1 MEAPVGSTYEFGP
14 FEVNPLSGELLKY
27 GRRVKVQEQPFRLLV
42 ILLENAG
49 HVVSREQIQNRIW
62 QGNTFVDFDSGLRV
76 AVRKLREALGDDA
89 ENPRYIETVPK
100 RGYRFIAPAPRTV
113 DPIRKEAEMT
123 SAAVAAPV
131 ESPGPKSWSPK
142 SWTRARALLLLLIV
156 ASGAGTFLFL
166 ARGRRVVTAR
176 DTVVLADFAN
186 QTGDPVFDD
195 TLRQGMAIE
204 LDQSPFLKLV
214 SEERI
219 HQTLSLM
226 GQPADAK
233 LTPAIARELCQREA
247 SAAVLD
253 GSIAQIGAQYLLTLK
268 AIDCVNG
275 ESLASTQARASDE
288 NHVLE
293 ALGKTASV
301 IRYKLGES
309 LSAIQKFNTPLEQA
323 TTPSLDALKALS
335 SGRRVWF
342 VEGEAGAIPF
352 YKRAIE
358 LDPNFALAYAWLGI
372 AFTTLGEPSIGAG
385 YTRRA
390 YELRERTS
398 EPEKYFISAVFH
410 KEVTGDIEK
419 AQQSCKLWKQDYPR
433 SDMPHTYL
441 AGAIYPIIGQYE
453 KASEEAREAITLK
466 PDSPISYAF
475 LMFADIALLRLD
487 EAKAAYEQAQQNN
500 LRSSLYP
507 PALYQI
513 AFLQN
518 DPARM
523 ARQVAE
529 SAGQPGAENE
539 LLSLEADTAAYS
551 GRLREAR
558 QLSRRAMN
566 SAALAGEKEAAA
578 TYLALSALRES
589 LFGNTDEARR
599 LATLATQGSTG
610 RDVQYGTALALA
622 FAGDDRRAQALTADL
637 AKRFPED
644 TIVQFNYLP
653 TLQAR
658 HEVTRRKTAEAM
670 ERLSAATRY
679 ELGQSTESTYGWTA
693 LYPVFVRGE
702 VYLAARKGREAA
714 AEFQKILDH
723 RGVVVNQPM
732 GALAHLQIGRAYAM
746 QAETLKAKAAYQDF
760 LTLWKDA
767 DPDISV
773 LKQAKAEYGKLQ

>member
-1 MEAPVGSTYEFGP
+1 VEAPVGSTYEFGP
-14 FEVNPLSGELLKY
+14 FEVNPVSGELLKY
-27 GRRVKVQEQPFRLLV
+27 GRQVKLQEQPFRLLI

-62 QGNTFVDFDSGLRV
+62 QGNTFVDFDSSLRV

-100 RGYRFIAPAPRTV
+100 RGYRFLAPANRTA
-113 DPIRKEAEMT
+113 DRIRQEPE
-123 SAAVAAPV
+123 SSPAVAPPPAG
-131 ESPGPKSWSPK
+131 STGPKSRSPK
-142 SWTRARALLLLLIV
+142 SWPWALALLLLLLI
-156 ASGAGTFLFL
+156 ASGAGAFLFL
-166 ARGRRVVTAR
+166 SRGRRVFTAK

-186 QTGDPVFDD
+186 QTGDAVFDD

-204 LDQSPFLKLV
+204 LEQSPFLKLI

-226 GQPADAK
+226 GQPPDAR
-233 LTPAIARELCQREA
+233 LTPAIARELCQREG

-253 GSIAQIGAQYLLTLK
+253 GSIAQIGSQYLITVK

-275 ESLASTQARASDE
+275 ESLASTEARASDK

-293 ALGKTASV
+293 ALGKTASAM
-301 IRYKLGES
+301 RYRLGES
-309 LSAIQKFNTPLEQA
+309 LSAVQKFNTPLEQA

-342 VEGEAGAIPF
+342 VEGDAGAIPF
-352 YKRAIE
+352 YQRAIE
-358 LDPNFALAYAWLGI
+358 LDPNFALAYAWLGVS
-372 AFTTLGEPSIGAG
+372 FTTVGESSVGAG

-398 EPEKYFISAVFH
+398 EPEKYFISSVFH

-419 AQQSCKLWKQDYPR
+419 AQQFCKLWKQDYPR
-433 SDMPHTYL
+433 ADMPHTYL
-441 AGAIYPIIGQYE
+441 AGAIYPVIGQYE
-453 KASEEAREAITLK
+453 KASEEAEESITLK
-466 PDSPISYAF
+466 ADSPISYAF
-475 LMFADIALLRLD
+475 LMFADIALLRLE
-487 EAKAAYEQAQQNN
+487 EAKAAYEQAQEHK
-500 LRSSLYP
+500 LHSPLYLL
-507 PALYQI
+507 ALYQI

-518 DPARM
+518 DAARM

-529 SAGQPGAENE
+529 SAGQRGAEDE
-539 LLSLEADTAAYS
+539 LLSQEADTAAYS
-551 GRLREAR
+551 GRLGEAR
-558 QLSRRAMN
+558 QFSLRAMS
-566 SAALAGEKEAAA
+566 SAELARENEAAA
-578 TYLALSALRES
+578 LYLALSALREA
-589 LFGNTDEARR
+589 LFGNPEEARR
-599 LATLATQGSTG
+599 RAALAAKRSTG

-622 FAGDDRRAQALTADL
+622 YAGDDRRAQALTGDL

-653 TLQAR
+653 ALQAR
-658 HEVTRRKTAEAM
+658 HAVIRNNAAEAI
-670 ERLSAATRY
+670 ERLSAAAPY

-693 LYPVFVRGE
+693 LYPVYVRGE
-702 VYLAARKGREAA
+702 AYLTARKGREAA

-723 RGVVVNQPM
+723 RGVVVNQPI
-732 GALAHLQIGRAYAM
+732 GALAQLQIGRAYAM
-746 QAETLKAKAAYQDF
+746 QGETVKAKAAYQDF

-773 LKQAKAEYGKLQ
+773 LKQAKAEYAKLD

>member
-1 MEAPVGSTYEFGP
+1 MF
-14 FEVNPLSGELLKY
+14 
-27 GRRVKVQEQPFRLLV
+27 
-42 ILLENAG
+42 
-49 HVVSREQIQNRIW
+49 
-62 QGNTFVDFDSGLRV
+62 
-76 AVRKLREALGDDA
+76 
-89 ENPRYIETVPK
+89 
-100 RGYRFIAPAPRTV
+100 
-113 DPIRKEAEMT
+113 
-123 SAAVAAPV
+123 
-131 ESPGPKSWSPK
+131 
-142 SWTRARALLLLLIV
+142 LLI
-156 ASGAGTFLFL
+156 ASGASAFLFL
-166 ARGRRVVTAR
+166 TRGRTVVTAK

-233 LTPAIARELCQREA
+233 LTPAIARELCQREG

-268 AIDCVNG
+268 AIECANG
-275 ESLASTQARASDE
+275 ESLASTETRATDK
-288 NHVLE
+288 NHLLE
-293 ALGKTASV
+293 ALGKTASA

-309 LSAIQKFNTPLEQA
+309 LSAVQKFNTPLEQA
-323 TTPSLDALKALS
+323 TTPSLEALKALS
-335 SGRRVWF
+335 SGRKVWF

-372 AFTTLGEPSIGAG
+372 SFTTLGEPSVGAR

-398 EPEKYFISAVFH
+398 EPEKYLISAAFH

-419 AQQSCKLWKQDYPR
+419 AQQSCKLWKEDYPR
-433 SDMPHTYL
+433 SDLPHTYL
-441 AGAIYPIIGQYE
+441 AGAIYPVTGQYE
-453 KASEEAREAITLK
+453 KASEEANEAIALK

-475 LMFADIALLRLD
+475 LMAADIPLLRLN
-487 EAKAAYEQAQQNN
+487 EARATYEQAQQNK
-500 LRSSLYP
+500 LRSPLFP

-518 DPARM
+518 DAATM
-523 ARQVAE
+523 AQQVAE
-529 SAGQPGAENE
+529 SAGQPGAEDE

-558 QLSRRAMN
+558 QLSRRAIN
-566 SAALAGEKEAAA
+566 SANIAREKEAAA
-578 TYLALSALRES
+578 TYLALSALREA
-589 LFGNTDEARR
+589 LFGNTNEARR
-599 LATLATQGSTG
+599 LVMPASQGSMG

-622 FAGDDRRAQALTADL
+622 FAGDDRQAQAVTADL

-653 TLQAR
+653 ALRAR
-658 HEVTRRKTAEAM
+658 HAVVRSKAAEAIDD
-670 ERLSAATRY
+670 LSTTAPY
-679 ELGQSTESTYGWTA
+679 ELGQSTASTYGWTA
-693 LYPVFVRGE
+693 LYPIFVRGE
-702 VYLAARKGREAA
+702 VYLATRKGRKQPRSFKRFSIIAA
-714 AEFQKILDH
+714 L
-723 RGVVVNQPM
+723 
-732 GALAHLQIGRAYAM
+732 L
-746 QAETLKAKAAYQDF
+746 
-760 LTLWKDA
+760 
-767 DPDISV
+767 
-773 LKQAKAEYGKLQ
+773 

>member
-1 MEAPVGSTYEFGP
+1 VEAPVGSTYEFGP
-14 FEVNPLSGELLKY
+14 FEVNPVSGELLKN
-27 GRRVKVQEQPFRLLV
+27 GRRVKLQEQPFRLLV

-62 QGNTFVDFDSGLRV
+62 QGNTFVDFDGGLRV

-100 RGYRFIAPAPRTV
+100 RGYRFLAPASRTA
-113 DPIRKEAEMT
+113 DTIRQEPECSPA
-123 SAAVAAPV
+123 AAPV
-131 ESPGPKSWSPK
+131 QAESPGSKKSWP
-142 SWTRARALLLLLIV
+142 WALALLLLLLI
-156 ASGAGTFLFL
+156 ASGTGAFLFL
-166 ARGRRVVTAR
+166 THGRRVVTAK

-186 QTGDPVFDD
+186 PTGDPVFDD

-204 LDQSPFLKLV
+204 LEQSPFLKLI

-226 GQPADAK
+226 GQPPNAK
-233 LTPAIARELCQREA
+233 LTPPIAREICQREG

-253 GSIAQIGAQYLLTLK
+253 GSIGQIGAQYLLTLK
-268 AIDCVNG
+268 AIDCVTG
-275 ESLASTQARASDE
+275 ESLAGTETRASDK
-288 NHVLE
+288 NHVLD

-309 LSAIQKFNTPLEQA
+309 LSAVQKFNTPLEQA
-323 TTPSLDALKALS
+323 TTHSLDALKALS

-372 AFTTLGEPSIGAG
+372 AYTTLGEPSIGAG

-419 AQQSCKLWKQDYPR
+419 AQQSCKLWEQDYPR

-441 AGAIYPIIGQYE
+441 AGAIYPIIGRYE

-487 EAKAAYEQAQQNN
+487 EAKNAYKQAQQNK
-500 LRSSLYP
+500 LHSSLYS

-518 DPARM
+518 DAAGM
-523 ARQVAE
+523 ARQVAD
-529 SAGQPGAENE
+529 SAGQPGAEDE

-551 GRLREAR
+551 GRLRDAR

-566 SAALAGEKEAAA
+566 SAELAGEKEAAA
-578 TYLALSALRES
+578 TYLALSALREA

-599 LATLATQGSTG
+599 LATPATQRSTG

-622 FAGDDRRAQALTADL
+622 YEGDDRRAQVLTADL

-653 TLQAR
+653 TLWAR
-658 HEVTRRKTAEAM
+658 HAVTRGKTAEAM

-723 RGVVVNQPM
+723 RGVVVNQPI

-746 QAETLKAKAAYQDF
+746 QGETVKAKAAYQDF
-760 LTLWKDA
+760 LTVWKDA

-773 LKQAKAEYGKLQ
+773 LKQAKLEYAKLQ

>member
-1 MEAPVGSTYEFGP
+1 VEAPVGSTYEFGP
-14 FEVNPLSGELLKY
+14 FEVNPVSGELLKH
-27 GRRVKVQEQPFRLLV
+27 GRRVKLQEQPFRLLLV
-42 ILLENAG
+42 LLENAG
-49 HVVSREQIQNRIW
+49 QVVSREQIQNRIW

-89 ENPRYIETVPK
+89 ENPRYIETIPK
-100 RGYRFIAPAPRTV
+100 RGYRFIAPVPRTAET
-113 DPIRKEAEMT
+113 IRKEMMPA
-123 SAAVAAPV
+123 AAPAPAD
-131 ESPGPKSWSPK
+131 SARPKRRPWVI
-142 SWTRARALLLLLIV
+142 AILLLLLV

-166 ARGRRVVTAR
+166 ARGRRVFTAK

-204 LDQSPFLKLV
+204 LEQSPFLKLV

-226 GQPADAK
+226 GQPPDAK
-233 LTPAIARELCQREA
+233 LTPAIARELCQREG

-275 ESLASTQARASDE
+275 ESLASTETRASDK

-309 LSAIQKFNTPLEQA
+309 LSAVQKFNTPLEQA

-342 VEGEAGAIPF
+342 AEGETGAIPF
-352 YKRAIE
+352 YKRAIQ
-358 LDPNFALAYAWLGI
+358 LDPTFALAYAWLGV
-372 AFTTLGEPSIGAG
+372 AFTTLGESSVGAA

-390 YELRERTS
+390 FELREHTS
-398 EPEKYFISAVFH
+398 EPERYFISAVYH
-410 KEVTGDIEK
+410 KEVTGEIEK
-419 AQQSCKLWKQDYPR
+419 AEQSCKLWKEDYPR

-441 AGAIYPIIGQYE
+441 AGAIYPVTGQYE
-453 KASEEAREAITLK
+453 KASLEAAQAITLK
-466 PDSPISYAF
+466 PDFPIAYAF
-475 LMFADIALLRLD
+475 LMYSDIALLRLN
-487 EAKAAYEQAQQNN
+487 EAKTAYEQAKQHK
-500 LRSSLYP
+500 LHSALYP
-507 PALYQI
+507 LGLYQI

-518 DPARM
+518 NPTNM
-523 ARQVAE
+523 ARQVTE
-529 SAGQPGAENE
+529 SAGQRGVEDT

-558 QLSRRAMN
+558 QSSRRAMD
-566 SAALAGEKEAAA
+566 SAVLAGEEEAAA
-578 TYLALSALRES
+578 TYVAMSALREA
-589 LFGNTDEARR
+589 LFGNIDKARR
-599 LATLATQGSTG
+599 LATFATQRSAA
-610 RDVQYGTALALA
+610 RDVEYGAALALTYT
-622 FAGDDRRAQALTADL
+622 GDDQRAQALTAEL
-637 AKRFPED
+637 AKRFPVD

-653 TLQAR
+653 TLRAR
-658 HEVTRRKTAEAM
+658 HAVARGKAAEAVDG
-670 ERLSAATRY
+670 LNAATPY
-679 ELGQSTESTYGWTA
+679 ELGQSTASTYGWTA

-702 VYLAARKGREAA
+702 AYLSARKGREAA

-723 RGVVVNQPM
+723 RGVVVNQPI
-732 GALAHLQIGRAYAM
+732 GAMAHLQIGRAYAL
-746 QAETLKAKAAYQDF
+746 QGETVKAKAAYQDF
-760 LTLWKDA
+760 LHLWKDA

-773 LKQAKAEYGKLQ
+773 LNQAKAEYAKLQ

>member
-1 MEAPVGSTYEFGP
+1 VEAPVGSTYEFGP
-14 FEVNPLSGELLKY
+14 FEVNPVSGELLKN

-62 QGNTFVDFDSGLRV
+62 EGNTFVDFDSGLRV

-100 RGYRFIAPAPRTV
+100 RGYRFLAPAYRTA
-113 DPIRKEAEMT
+113 DPIRQEPE
-123 SAAVAAPV
+123 SSPAVAPPPLQ
-131 ESPGPKSWSPK
+131 STGPKSRPPK
-142 SWTRARALLLLLIV
+142 SWPWALALLLLLLI
-156 ASGAGTFLFL
+156 ASGAGAFLFL
-166 ARGRRVVTAR
+166 SRGRGVVTAK

-204 LDQSPFLKLV
+204 LEQSPFLKLI

-226 GQPADAK
+226 GQPPDAR
-233 LTPAIARELCQREA
+233 LTPAIARELCQREG

-253 GSIAQIGAQYLLTLK
+253 GSIAQIGSQYLITLK
-268 AIDCVNG
+268 AIDCGNG
-275 ESLASTQARASDE
+275 ESLASTEARASDKS
-288 NHVLE
+288 HVLE
-293 ALGKTASV
+293 ALGKTASAM
-301 IRYKLGES
+301 RYRLGES
-309 LSAIQKFNTPLEQA
+309 LSAVQKFNTPLEQA

-342 VEGEAGAIPF
+342 AEGDADAIPF
-352 YKRAIE
+352 YQRAIE
-358 LDPNFALAYAWLGI
+358 LDPNFALAYAWLGVS
-372 AFTTLGEPSIGAG
+372 FTTVGESSVGAG

-390 YELRERTS
+390 YELRARTS
-398 EPEKYFISAVFH
+398 EPEKYFISSVFH

-419 AQQSCKLWKQDYPR
+419 AQQFCKLWKQDYPR

-441 AGAIYPIIGQYE
+441 AGAIYPVIGQYE
-453 KASEEAREAITLK
+453 KASEEAGESITLK
-466 PDSPISYAF
+466 ADSPISYVF
-475 LMFADIALLRLD
+475 LMFADIALLRLE
-487 EAKAAYEQAQQNN
+487 EAKAAYEQAQQHK
-500 LRSSLYP
+500 LRSPLYP
-507 PALYQI
+507 LARYQI
-513 AFLQN
+513 AFLQ
-518 DPARM
+518 DDAGGM

-529 SAGQPGAENE
+529 AAGQPGAEDE
-539 LLSLEADTAAYS
+539 LLSQEAATAAYS
-551 GRLREAR
+551 GRLGEAR
-558 QLSRRAMN
+558 QFSLHAMS
-566 SAALAGEKEAAA
+566 SAELARENEAAA
-578 TYLALSALRES
+578 LYLALSALREA
-589 LFGNTDEARR
+589 LFGNPEEARR
-599 LATLATQGSTG
+599 RAALAAERSTG

-622 FAGDDRRAQALTADL
+622 YAGDDRRAQALTSDL

-658 HEVTRRKTAEAM
+658 HAIIQNNAAEAI
-670 ERLSAATRY
+670 ERLSAAAPY

-693 LYPVFVRGE
+693 LYPVYVRGE
-702 VYLAARKGREAA
+702 AYLAARKGREAA

-723 RGVVVNQPM
+723 RGVVVNQPI

-746 QAETLKAKAAYQDF
+746 QGETVEAKAAYQDF

-773 LKQAKAEYGKLQ
+773 LKQAKAEYAKLQ

>member
-1 MEAPVGSTYEFGP
+1 VEAPVGSTYEFGP
-14 FEVNPLSGELLKY
+14 FEVNPVSGELLKH
-27 GRRVKVQEQPFRLLV
+27 GRPVKIQEQPFRLLLV
-42 ILLENAG
+42 LLENAG
-49 HVVSREQIQNRIW
+49 HVVSREQIQNRVW
-62 QGNTFVDFDSGLRV
+62 QENTFVDFDSGLRV
-76 AVRKLREALGDDA
+76 AVRKLREALGDAA
-89 ENPRYIETVPK
+89 ENPRYIETIPK
-100 RGYRFIAPAPRTV
+100 RGYRFITPVPRTTG
-113 DPIRKEAEMT
+113 PIGKEAET
-123 SAAVAAPV
+123 TPVAAPAPV
-131 ESPGPKSWSPK
+131 ESARPKSWR
-142 SWTRARALLLLLIV
+142 WAIALLLFLLI

-166 ARGRRVVTAR
+166 ARGRRVFTAK

-186 QTGDPVFDD
+186 LTGDPVFDD

-204 LDQSPFLKLV
+204 LEQSPFLKLV

-219 HQTLSLM
+219 HQTLGLM
-226 GQPADAK
+226 GQPPNAK
-233 LTPAIARELCQREA
+233 LTPAIARELCQREG
-247 SAAVLD
+247 STAVLD
-253 GSIAQIGAQYLLTLK
+253 GSISQIGAQYLLTLK
-268 AIDCVNG
+268 AIDCANG
-275 ESLASTQARASDE
+275 ESLASTETRATDK

-301 IRYKLGES
+301 IRQRLGES
-309 LSAIQKFNTPLEQA
+309 LSAVQKFNTPLEQA

-342 VEGEAGAIPF
+342 VEGETGAIPF

-372 AFTTLGEPSIGAG
+372 AYTTLGEPSIGAD

-453 KASEEAREAITLK
+453 KASEEAKEAITLK

-487 EAKAAYEQAQQNN
+487 EAKTAYEQAQQNK
-500 LRSSLYP
+500 LHSPLYS

-518 DPARM
+518 DAAGM

-529 SAGQPGAENE
+529 SAGQPGAEDE

-558 QLSRRAMN
+558 QFSRRAMN
-566 SAALAGEKEAAA
+566 SAELAGGKEAAA
-578 TYLALSALRES
+578 TYLALSALREA
-589 LFGNTDEARR
+589 LFGNTEEARK
-599 LATLATQGSTG
+599 LATLATQRSTG

-622 FAGDDRRAQALTADL
+622 YAGDDRRAQALTADL

-658 HEVTRRKTAEAM
+658 HEVTQGKTAEAM

-714 AEFQKILDH
+714 VEFQKILDH
-723 RGVVVNQPM
+723 RGVVVNQPI

-746 QAETLKAKAAYQDF
+746 QGETGKAKAAYQNF

-773 LKQAKAEYGKLQ
+773 LKQAKAEYAKLQ

>member
-14 FEVNPLSGELLKY
+14 FEVNPVSGELLKH
-27 GRRVKVQEQPFRLLV
+27 GRPVKIQEQPFRLLLV
-42 ILLENAG
+42 LLENAG
-49 HVVSREQIQNRIW
+49 HVVSREQIQNRVW
-62 QGNTFVDFDSGLRV
+62 QENTFVDFDSGLRV
-76 AVRKLREALGDDA
+76 AVRKLREALGDAA
-89 ENPRYIETVPK
+89 ENPRYIETIPK
-100 RGYRFIAPAPRTV
+100 RGYRFITPVPRTTG
-113 DPIRKEAEMT
+113 PIGKEAET
-123 SAAVAAPV
+123 TPVAAPAPV
-131 ESPGPKSWSPK
+131 ESARPKSWR
-142 SWTRARALLLLLIV
+142 WAIALLLFLLI

-166 ARGRRVVTAR
+166 ARGRRVFTAK

-186 QTGDPVFDD
+186 LTGDPVFDD

-204 LDQSPFLKLV
+204 LEQSPFLKLV

-219 HQTLSLM
+219 HQTLGLM
-226 GQPADAK
+226 GQPPNAK
-233 LTPAIARELCQREA
+233 LTPAIARELCQREG
-247 SAAVLD
+247 STAVLD
-253 GSIAQIGAQYLLTLK
+253 GSISQIGAQYLLTLK
-268 AIDCVNG
+268 AIDCANG
-275 ESLASTQARASDE
+275 ESLASTETRATDK

-301 IRYKLGES
+301 IRQRLGES
-309 LSAIQKFNTPLEQA
+309 LSAVQKFNTPLEQA

-372 AFTTLGEPSIGAG
+372 AYTTLGEPSIGAD

-453 KASEEAREAITLK
+453 KASEEAKEAITLK

-487 EAKAAYEQAQQNN
+487 EAKTAYEQAQQNK
-500 LRSSLYP
+500 LHSPLYS

-518 DPARM
+518 DAAGM

-529 SAGQPGAENE
+529 SAGQPGAEDE

-558 QLSRRAMN
+558 QFSRRAMN
-566 SAALAGEKEAAA
+566 SAELAGGKEAAA
-578 TYLALSALRES
+578 TYLALSALREA
-589 LFGNTDEARR
+589 LFGNTEEARK
-599 LATLATQGSTG
+599 LATLATQRSTG

-622 FAGDDRRAQALTADL
+622 YAGDDRRAQALTADL

-658 HEVTRRKTAEAM
+658 HEVTQGKTAEAM

-714 AEFQKILDH
+714 VEFQKILDH
-723 RGVVVNQPM
+723 RGVVVNQPI

-746 QAETLKAKAAYQDF
+746 QGETGKAKAAYQNF

-773 LKQAKAEYGKLQ
+773 LKQAKAEYAKLQ

>member
-1 MEAPVGSTYEFGP
+1 VEAPVGSTYEFGP
-14 FEVNPLSGELLKY
+14 FEVNPVSGELLKH
-27 GRRVKVQEQPFRLLV
+27 GRPVKIQEQPFRLLLV
-42 ILLENAG
+42 LLENAG
-49 HVVSREQIQNRIW
+49 HVVSREQIQNRVW
-62 QGNTFVDFDSGLRV
+62 QENTFVDFDSGLRV
-76 AVRKLREALGDDA
+76 AVRKLREALGDAA
-89 ENPRYIETVPK
+89 ENPRYIETIPK
-100 RGYRFIAPAPRTV
+100 RGYRFITPVPRTTG
-113 DPIRKEAEMT
+113 PIGKEAET
-123 SAAVAAPV
+123 TPVAAPAPV
-131 ESPGPKSWSPK
+131 ESARPKSWR
-142 SWTRARALLLLLIV
+142 WAIALLLFLLI

-166 ARGRRVVTAR
+166 ARGRRVFTAK

-186 QTGDPVFDD
+186 LTGDPVFDD

-204 LDQSPFLKLV
+204 LEQSPFLKLV

-219 HQTLSLM
+219 HQTLGLM
-226 GQPADAK
+226 GQPPNAK
-233 LTPAIARELCQREA
+233 LTPAIARELCQREG
-247 SAAVLD
+247 STAVLD
-253 GSIAQIGAQYLLTLK
+253 GSISQIGAQYLLTLK
-268 AIDCVNG
+268 AIDCANG
-275 ESLASTQARASDE
+275 ESLASTETRATDK

-301 IRYKLGES
+301 IRQRLGES
-309 LSAIQKFNTPLEQA
+309 LSAVQKFNTPLEQA

-372 AFTTLGEPSIGAG
+372 AYTTLGEPSIGAG

-453 KASEEAREAITLK
+453 KASEEAKEAITLK

-487 EAKAAYEQAQQNN
+487 EAKTAYEQAQQNK
-500 LRSSLYP
+500 LHSPLYS

-518 DPARM
+518 DAAGM

-529 SAGQPGAENE
+529 SAGQPGAEDE

-558 QLSRRAMN
+558 QFSRRAMN
-566 SAALAGEKEAAA
+566 SAELAGGKEAAA
-578 TYLALSALRES
+578 TYLALSALREA
-589 LFGNTDEARR
+589 LFGNTEEARK
-599 LATLATQGSTG
+599 LATLATQRSTG

-622 FAGDDRRAQALTADL
+622 YAGDDRRAQALTADL

-658 HEVTRRKTAEAM
+658 HEVTQGKTAEAM

-714 AEFQKILDH
+714 VEFQKILDH
-723 RGVVVNQPM
+723 RGVVVNQPI

-746 QAETLKAKAAYQDF
+746 QGETGKAKAAYQNF

-773 LKQAKAEYGKLQ
+773 LKQAKAEYAKLQ